1 MHLNEVVTY
10 LSAFVIGGYTNDA
23 KQQNDKRTL
32 KNKHTYQNEPL
43 PNRKDFV
50 VSFITGALVGSAL
63 GLYFKN
69 KVYQKADDLKVKEQE
84 LSQKF
89 EERKTQLEET
99 VAYTKERVEG
109 FLNKSKN
116 EQAALKAQQ
125 ATIKEEASANNLS
138 DTSQEAQE
146 IQEAKKEAQA
156 ETDKS
161 ATVSNE
167 EPKAVALKAQ
177 QATIKEEASANNLS
191 DTSQEAQEVQ
201 EAKKEAQAEKDSD
214 TSTKDASAKQR

>member
-1 MHLNEVVTY
+1 MTQ
-10 LSAFVIGGYTNDA
+10 
-23 KQQNDKRTL
+23 QQNNKRTL

-99 VAYTKERVEG
+99 VAFTKERVEG

-116 EQAALKAQQ
+116 EQAALKEEVSANNLSDTSQEAQEIQEAKKEAQAETDKSAAVSNEESKAAALKAQQ
-125 ATIKEEASANNLS
+125 AAIKEEASANNLS

-156 ETDKS
+156 E
-161 ATVSNE
+161 
-167 EPKAVALKAQ
+167 
-177 QATIKEEASANNLS
+177 
-191 DTSQEAQEVQ
+191 
-201 EAKKEAQAEKDSD
+201 
-214 TSTKDASAKQR
+214 

>member
-1 MHLNEVVTY
+1 MTQ
-10 LSAFVIGGYTNDA
+10 
-23 KQQNDKRTL
+23 QQNNKRTL

-99 VAYTKERVEG
+99 VAFTKERVEG

-125 ATIKEEASANNLS
+125 AAIKEEASANNLS

-146 IQEAKKEAQA
+146 IQEAKREARA
-156 ETDKS
+156 ETDKRVE
-161 ATVSNE
+161 VSNE
-167 EPKAVALKAQ
+167 ESKAVALKAQ
-177 QATIKEEASANNLS
+177 QAAIKEEASA
-191 DTSQEAQEVQ
+191 
-201 EAKKEAQAEKDSD
+201 
-214 TSTKDASAKQR
+214 